1 VAITVIAV
9 NQVIYPIDLGDIM
22 QTITKVHKVA
32 AFTTGEEGGNPAGV
46 MIRASLPEEPAMQ
59 RIAAEMGYSETVF
72 AAPQGDGWRVRYFS
86 PDGEV
91 AFCGHATIA
100 LGAVLAQ
107 QNGDGIFPLTTN
119 HAKVTVEGR
128 AHGNGATAALQS
140 PATSSSPASPAL
152 VQEALKLFG
161 YSVSDLDDRIP
172 PAIASG
178 GVHHLVLAL
187 ASRDKLRAMRYELG
201 AGRSL
206 MQRYGLT
213 TISLVHAET
222 PQRFHARNPFASS
235 GVYEDPATGAAAAAL
250 AGYLRDLD
258 WPHGGSIDIIQGEDM
273 GAPCHLQ
280 VQISDEAGSS
290 IRVSG
295 KARMIGE

>member
-1 VAITVIAV
+1 
-9 NQVIYPIDLGDIM
+9 M

-32 AFTTGEEGGNPAGV
+32 AFTAGEAGGNPAGV
-46 MIRASLPEEPAMQ
+46 MIRAALPDEPAMQ

-72 AAPQGDGWRVRYFS
+72 AAPLGDGWRVRYFS

-91 AFCGHATIA
+91 PFCGHATIA

-107 QNGDGIFPLTTN
+107 QKGDGIFPLTTN
-119 HAKVTVEGR
+119 HARVTVEGK
-128 AHGNGATAALQS
+128 AHANGAVAALQS
-140 PATSSSPASPAL
+140 PATSSAPATPAL
-152 VQEALKLFG
+152 VQEALALFG
-161 YSVSDLDDRIP
+161 YAPAHLDDRIP
-172 PAIASG
+172 PAIANG
-178 GVHHLVLAL
+178 GAHHLVLAL
-187 ASRDKLRAMRYELG
+187 NSRDQLRAMRYDLA

-213 TISLVHAET
+213 TIALVHAET
-222 PQRFHARNPFASS
+222 PQRFHARNPFASG

-258 WPHGGSIDIIQGEDM
+258 WPHGGAIDIVQGEDM
-273 GAPCHLQ
+273 GAPCHLH
-280 VQISDEAGSS
+280 VQISDEPGSS

-295 KARMIGE
+295 NARMMGD

>member
-1 VAITVIAV
+1 
-9 NQVIYPIDLGDIM
+9 M
-22 QTITKVHKVA
+22 QTITKIHKVA
-32 AFTTGEEGGNPAGV
+32 AFTAGDHGGNPAGV
-46 MIRASLPEEPAMQ
+46 MIRAALPDEPAMQ

-72 AAPQGDGWRVRYFS
+72 AAPTGDGWRVRYFS

-119 HAKVTVEGR
+119 HARVTVEGR
-128 AHGNGATAALQS
+128 AYGDRADAALQS
-140 PATSSSPASPAL
+140 PATSSEPASPAL
-152 VQEALKLFG
+152 VQEALALFG
-161 YSVSDLDDRIP
+161 YALADLDDRIP
-172 PAIASG
+172 PALANG
-178 GVHHLVLAL
+178 GVTHLVLAL
-187 ASRDKLRAMRYELG
+187 ASRERLRAMRYELA

-206 MQRYGLT
+206 MQRHGLT
-213 TISLVHAET
+213 TISLLHAET

-258 WPHGGSIDIIQGEDM
+258 WPHGGRIDILQGEDM

-280 VQISDEAGSS
+280 VEIGSEAGGS

-295 KARMIGE
+295 SARLMGD

>member
-1 VAITVIAV
+1 
-9 NQVIYPIDLGDIM
+9 M

-32 AFTTGEEGGNPAGV
+32 AFTSGDAGGNPAGV
-46 MIRASLPEEPAMQ
+46 MIRAALPEEPAMQ
-59 RIAAEMGYSETVF
+59 RIAAEMGFSETVF
-72 AAPQGDGWRVRYFS
+72 AAPHEDGWRVRYFS

-107 QNGDGIFPLTTN
+107 QHGDGIFPLTTN
-119 HAKVTVEGR
+119 HARVTVEGR
-128 AHGNGATAALQS
+128 AHGDGAMAALQS
-140 PATSSSPASPAL
+140 PATSSAPAAPAL
-152 VQEALKLFG
+152 VREALQLFG
-161 YSVSDLDDRIP
+161 YTLADLDDRIP

-178 GVHHLVLAL
+178 GVRHLVLAL

-201 AGRSL
+201 AGRGL
-206 MQRYGLT
+206 MQRHGLT
-213 TISLVHAET
+213 TIALVHAET
-222 PQRFHARNPFASS
+222 PRCFHARNPFASG

-258 WPHGGSIDIIQGEDM
+258 WPHGGAIDIIQGEDM
-273 GAPCHLQ
+273 GAPCLLQ
-280 VQISDEAGSS
+280 AQIPNQPGSS

-295 KARMIGE
+295 RARMMGD

>member
-1 VAITVIAV
+1 
-9 NQVIYPIDLGDIM
+9 M

-32 AFTTGEEGGNPAGV
+32 AFTAGEEGGNPAGV
-46 MIRASLPEEPAMQ
+46 MIRAALPEEPAMQ

-91 AFCGHATIA
+91 PFCGHATIA

-119 HAKVTVEGR
+119 HAQVTVEGR
-128 AHGNGATAALQS
+128 AHANGAVAALQS
-140 PATSSSPASPAL
+140 PGTSSSPATPAL
-152 VQEALKLFG
+152 VQEALALFG
-161 YSVSDLDDRIP
+161 YTLADLDDRIP
-172 PAIASG
+172 PAVANG
-178 GVHHLVLAL
+178 GAYHLVLAL
-187 ASRDKLRAMRYELG
+187 RSRDKLRAMRYDLNKGRELM
-201 AGRSL
+201 R
-206 MQRYGLT
+206 RYGFA
-213 TISLVHAET
+213 TISLIHAET
-222 PQRFHARNPFASS
+222 PQRFHARNPFASG

-258 WPHGGSIDIIQGEDM
+258 WPHGGAIDIVQGEDM
-273 GAPCHLQ
+273 GAPCHLH
-280 VQISDEAGSS
+280 VQISDEPGSS

-295 KARMIGE
+295 NARMIGE

>member
-1 VAITVIAV
+1 
-9 NQVIYPIDLGDIM
+9 M
-22 QTITKVHKVA
+22 QTITRIHKVA
-32 AFTTGEEGGNPAGV
+32 AFTAGDQGGNPAGV
-46 MIRASLPEEPAMQ
+46 MIRAALPDEPAMQ

-72 AAPQGDGWRVRYFS
+72 AAPTEDGWRVRYFS

-107 QNGDGIFPLTTN
+107 QHGDGIFPLTTN
-119 HAKVTVEGR
+119 HAQLTVEGR
-128 AHGNGATAALQS
+128 ASGDRADAALQS
-140 PATSSSPASPAL
+140 PATASEPASPAL
-152 VQEALKLFG
+152 VKEALALFG
-161 YSVSDLDDRIP
+161 YSVADLDDRIP
-172 PAIASG
+172 PALASG
-178 GVHHLVLAL
+178 GVTHLVLAL
-187 ASRDKLRAMRYELG
+187 ASRARLSAMRYELA

-213 TISLVHAET
+213 TISLLHAET

-250 AGYLRDLD
+250 AGYLRDLG
-258 WPHGGSIDIIQGEDM
+258 WPHGGAIDIVQGEDM
-273 GAPCHLQ
+273 GAPCHLRVEIGDQ
-280 VQISDEAGSS
+280 PGGS

-295 KARMIGE
+295 SARLMPD

>member
-1 VAITVIAV
+1 
-9 NQVIYPIDLGDIM
+9 M

-32 AFTTGEEGGNPAGV
+32 AFTRGDHGGNPAGV

-72 AAPQGDGWRVRYFS
+72 AAPHEDGWRVRYFS

-91 AFCGHATIA
+91 PFCGHATIA

-119 HAKVTVEGR
+119 HTRVTVEGR
-128 AHGNGATAALQS
+128 AHSNGAVASLQS
-140 PATSSSPASPAL
+140 PATSSAPAAPAL
-152 VQEALKLFG
+152 VQEALALFG
-161 YSVSDLDDRIP
+161 YQLADLDDRIP
-172 PAIASG
+172 PAVAHG
-178 GVHHLVLAL
+178 GADHLVLAL
-187 ASRDKLRAMRYELG
+187 NSRAKLAAMRYQLD
-201 AGRSL
+201 AGRRL
-206 MQRYGLT
+206 MQRYGIT
-213 TISLVHAET
+213 TISLVYAET
-222 PQRFHARNPFASS
+222 PQRFHARNPFASG

-258 WPHGGSIDIIQGEDM
+258 WPHGGQIEIIQGEDM

-280 VQISDEAGSS
+280 VEIPAQPGSS
-290 IRVSG
+290 IRVTGS
-295 KARMIGE
+295 ARMMGE

>member
-1 VAITVIAV
+1 
-9 NQVIYPIDLGDIM
+9 M
-22 QTITKVHKVA
+22 QTITKIHKVA
-32 AFTTGEEGGNPAGV
+32 AFTAGDHGGNPAGV
-46 MIRASLPEEPAMQ
+46 MIRAALPDERAMQ
-59 RIAAEMGYSETVF
+59 RIAAEMGFSETVF
-72 AAPQGDGWRVRYFS
+72 AAPSDDGWRVRYFS

-100 LGAVLAQ
+100 LGAVLAR

-119 HAKVTVEGR
+119 HARVTVEGR
-128 AHGNGATAALQS
+128 ASGDHADAALQS
-140 PATSSSPASPAL
+140 PATSSEPAPPAL
-152 VQEALKLFG
+152 VKEALALFG
-161 YSVSDLDDRIP
+161 YSLADLDDRIP
-172 PAIASG
+172 PALANG
-178 GVHHLVLAL
+178 GVTHLVLAL
-187 ASRDKLRAMRYELG
+187 ASRDKLRAMRYELA

-250 AGYLRDLD
+250 AGYLRDMA
-258 WPHGGSIDIIQGEDM
+258 WPHGGAIDIIQGEDM
-273 GAPCHLQ
+273 GAPCHLR
-280 VQISDEAGSS
+280 VEIGGEAGAS

-295 KARMIGE
+295 SARMMGG

>member
-1 VAITVIAV
+1 
-9 NQVIYPIDLGDIM
+9 M
-22 QTITKVHKVA
+22 QTITKIHKVA
-32 AFTTGEEGGNPAGV
+32 AFTAGDSGGNPAGV
-46 MIRASLPEEPAMQ
+46 MIRAALPDEPAMQ

-72 AAPQGDGWRVRYFS
+72 AAPTDDGWRVRYFS

-119 HAKVTVEGR
+119 HARVTVEGR
-128 AHGNGATAALQS
+128 ASGARADAALQS
-140 PATSSSPASPAL
+140 PATSSEPAPAAL
-152 VQEALKLFG
+152 VKEALALFG
-161 YSVSDLDDRIP
+161 YTLADLDDRIP
-172 PAIASG
+172 PALANG
-178 GVHHLVLAL
+178 GVTHLVLAL
-187 ASRDKLRAMRYELG
+187 ASRDRLRAMRYELA

-258 WPHGGSIDIIQGEDM
+258 WPHGGAIDIIQGEDM

-280 VQISDEAGSS
+280 VQIGDQAGGS

-295 KARMIGE
+295 SARWMGD